1 MPRARE
7 HFRECSPTTTHPS
20 TSNTRTYRDRSDPPL
35 PTKRKHRED
44 ATATATATLPPKKKV
59 QATHKE
65 HNYPSVN
72 ELKRRIRDVRRLLSR
87 NDLAADTRIVQER
100 ALSGYE
106 RDLQD
111 EMERRARSQMIK
123 KYHFVRFL
131 GMFSSLPP
139 LPFSLRAI
147 EVIAD
152 G

>member
-1 MPRARE
+1 MRQARDHSRERSPRT
-7 HFRECSPTTTHPS
+7 FHPS
-20 TSNTRTYRDRSDPPL
+20 TSNTRSYRDRSDPPL

-44 ATATATATLPPKKKV
+44 ATATAAAALPPKKKAL
-59 QATHKE
+59 ATRKE

-87 NDLAADTRIVQER
+87 DDLAADARILQER

-106 RDLQD
+106 RDLED

-131 GMFSSLPP
+131 GMSLSNQGVPK
-139 LPFSLRAI
+139 LCGRM
-147 EVIAD
+147 ED